1 MSWMPP
7 VLTVLVWALVGVSA
21 VSWALRLSEPVA
33 QATPAAAPA
42 PVQARPAEIAK
53 WLGAA
58 EASSAEPVVSA
69 RYVLLGV
76 IAQGRR
82 GVALLAVDGL
92 PPKPYLVGSL
102 IHEGLVLKAVGP
114 RHAEFAADRRGPV
127 LTRLELPAPPE
138 LPAPTGLTVV
148 SKTGV
153 VKN

>member
-1 MSWMPP
+1 M
-7 VLTVLVWALVGVSA
+7 
-21 VSWALRLSEPVA
+21 RLSEPVA

-114 RHAEFAADRRGPV
+114 RHAELAADRRGPV

>member
-21 VSWALRLSEPVA
+21 VSWTLRLSEPVA

-42 PVQARPAEIAK
+42 PVQVRPAAIAK
-53 WLGAA
+53 WLSLA
-58 EASSAEPVVSA
+58 EASSAEPVVSE

-76 IAQGRR
+76 IAQGRQ
-82 GVALLAVDGL
+82 GVALLAVDGQ

-114 RHAEFAADRRGPV
+114 RHAELAADRRGPV